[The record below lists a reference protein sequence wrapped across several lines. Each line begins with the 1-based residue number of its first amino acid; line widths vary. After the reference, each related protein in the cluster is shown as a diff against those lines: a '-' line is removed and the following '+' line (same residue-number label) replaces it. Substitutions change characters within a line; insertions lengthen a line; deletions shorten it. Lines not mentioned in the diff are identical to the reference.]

1 MTVNARKKVGKE
13 NKSPAASPG
22 ELLRQA
28 RIARRKPLRE
38 VARVLNLPQE
48 HIEALEKDD
57 YSFAP
62 RETYLR
68 GYIFGYAKLVNLPK
82 RKITAALDQALH
94 GAHAAGGEDED
105 DDEAGA
111 TFANFVARL
120 SIPTLVLLLFGLLV
134 SWWFF
139 YEGRVQENFMRH
151 MGGLQ

>member
-1 MTVNARKKVGKE
+1 MNARKKSEEK
-13 NKSPAASPG
+13 NQNPAAGPG

-28 RIARRKPLRE
+28 RIARHRPLRE

-57 YSFAP
+57 YSFASS
-62 RETYLR
+62 ETYLR
-68 GYIFGYAKLVNLPK
+68 GYILGYAKLVKLPR
-82 RKITAALDQALH
+82 RKITAALDHALH
-94 GAHAAGGEDED
+94 GAQAAEGEGE

-111 TFANFVARL
+111 TFADFIARMAV
-120 SIPTLVLLLFGLLV
+120 PTLVILLFGLLV

-151 MGGLQ
+151 LGGLQ